1 VALPTCRCRPNGGIG
16 AYTHRMRPAVT
27 LAALALLGGCA
38 APSTPATSD
47 SVTSSAATTTA
58 AATTSAPTRVT
69 SPPAPRAAHT
79 ATHRPTATRT
89 AAPTHQAAPTR
100 TTPPARAVHPGAYC
114 TPEGAT
120 GHTTAGTLMR
130 CTRKAG
136 ETRARWRRA

>member
-16 AYTHRMRPAVT
+16 AYTHRMRPAVA

-38 APSTPATSD
+38 SPATQATSD

-58 AATTSAPTRVT
+58 APTTSAPTRVT
-69 SPPAPRAAHT
+69 SPPPRAAHT

-89 AAPTHQAAPTR
+89 AASTHQAAPTR